1 MQTYVSWVRQLGEQK
16 ADGLSARPGYSEH
29 QLGTAVDFVNKATG
43 YKIVNDF
50 GNTPA
55 GKWLA
60 ENSYKYG
67 FILPYKSDQSNAGGY
82 QEESWHFRFTGV
94 PEQVTGNN

>member
-29 QLGTAVDFVNKATG
+29 QLGTTVDFVSQDTNWQITNA
-43 YKIVNDF
+43 F
-50 GNTPA
+50 GNTVA

-60 ENSYKYG
+60 ENSSKYG
-67 FILPYKSDQSNAGGY
+67 FTLPYKSDQSNAGGY

-94 PEQVTGNN
+94 PQ